1 MAYRLRTSKKA
12 QDILKIFETRDHLQP
27 YIISKIALALAIRS
41 DKEISKSTSDTN
53 GLDLNRQTILGE
65 YDLLFKTL
73 IEVKE
78 QRHISDSEYFPS
90 IIKAYL
96 EEGIIML
103 QQEYKYSNDIF
114 THLVELDKGI

>member
-1 MAYRLRTSKKA
+1 MAYRLRTSKET

-27 YIISKIALALAIRS
+27 YIIAKIALALAIRS
-41 DKEISKSTSDTN
+41 DKEISKSNSDTN

-96 EEGIIML
+96 EEGVNLL

-114 THLVELDKGI
+114 IHLVELDKGI